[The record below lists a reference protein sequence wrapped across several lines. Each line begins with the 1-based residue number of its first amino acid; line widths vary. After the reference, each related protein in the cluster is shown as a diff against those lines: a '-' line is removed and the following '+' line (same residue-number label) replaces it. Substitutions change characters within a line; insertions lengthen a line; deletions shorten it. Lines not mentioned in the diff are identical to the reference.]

1 MPMIQATRKGISPMK
16 RFDRSPPGYA
26 MSQPQQKWPW
36 EKPPKFSRPDEAVD
50 FIIGNISKE
59 DTTDHYLEILFAGIS
74 IEEIVNG
81 LVSVGFSQGLF
92 SPDVAEIIKAP
103 LSFYFMGL
111 ANKHEIP
118 AKVFKTKDGKPPRS
132 KQNDQSS
139 LLDIMRVRNPDAY
152 MALFEA
158 GEKEVEKEIAQEAK
172 QSGGFLAVSA
182 PEPAELKEEFEG
194 DDMAGGLGEEDRDEM
209 IGFEE

>member
-81 LVSVGFSQGLF
+81 L
-92 SPDVAEIIKAP
+92 
-103 LSFYFMGL
+103 GL

-158 GEKEVEKEIAQEAK
+158 GEKKVEKEIAQEAK

-194 DDMAGGLGEEDRDEM
+194 DDMAGGLEEEDRDEM